1 MGLRDTLENNP
12 ILEAGGQKAPPNSN
26 GIISETNMK
35 MKE

>member
-1 MGLRDTLENNP
+1 MGLKDTLENIP
-12 ILEAGGQKAPPNSN
+12 IVEAGGKKAPPNSN